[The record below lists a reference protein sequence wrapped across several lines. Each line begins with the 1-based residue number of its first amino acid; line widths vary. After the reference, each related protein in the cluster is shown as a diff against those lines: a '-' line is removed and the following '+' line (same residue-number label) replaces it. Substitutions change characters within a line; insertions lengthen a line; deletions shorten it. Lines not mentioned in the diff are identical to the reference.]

1 MLNSNQMDTKQL
13 AEFCALK
20 CLDKKAENV
29 VILDLENRSSV
40 ADYFVVCS
48 GFSDRQVAAI
58 ADFVSDEARKE
69 GVRSLSEEGVT
80 EGRWALIDFGPVIV
94 HVFQDQLRDYY
105 ALESLWLDAPR
116 MRALEDG
123 TFTRQSG
130 IKPGKDGKDGS
141 FYGPGSLN
149 F

>member
-1 MLNSNQMDTKQL
+1 MDAKKL
-13 AEFCALK
+13 AELCALK

-48 GFSDRQVAAI
+48 GFSDRQVAAV
-58 ADFVSDEARKE
+58 ADYVSSELRQQGIKA
-69 GVRSLSEEGVT
+69 LSEEGLV
-80 EGRWALIDFGPVIV
+80 EGRWALIDFGSVIV

-105 ALESLWLDAPR
+105 SLEALWMDAPR
-116 MRALEDG
+116 IRAQE
-123 TFTRQSG
+123 
-130 IKPGKDGKDGS
+130 DGS
-141 FYGPGSLN
+141 FTKMSGVKPSYSPGTAS